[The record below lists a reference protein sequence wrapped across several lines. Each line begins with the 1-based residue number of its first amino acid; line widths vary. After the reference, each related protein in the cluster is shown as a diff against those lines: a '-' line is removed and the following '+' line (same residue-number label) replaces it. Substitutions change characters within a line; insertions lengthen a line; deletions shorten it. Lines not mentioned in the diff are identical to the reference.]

1 MSTPSPLRPARSRT
15 ASPAAR
21 SAAHALALAAA
32 LASTVAG
39 RAASAE
45 ENRYN
50 LHVELGPLLAA
61 FQPAGSGRPRVA
73 PAAKAA
79 RR

>member
-1 MSTPSPLRPARSRT
+1 MRSSTKSASEAGFEVEDGVYCGRGSVPPKRSML
-15 ASPAAR
+15 S
-21 SAAHALALAAA
+21 
-32 LASTVAG
+32 G
-39 RAASAE
+39 CW
-45 ENRYN
+45 N
-50 LHVELGPLLAA
+50 LKLLVELGPLLAA